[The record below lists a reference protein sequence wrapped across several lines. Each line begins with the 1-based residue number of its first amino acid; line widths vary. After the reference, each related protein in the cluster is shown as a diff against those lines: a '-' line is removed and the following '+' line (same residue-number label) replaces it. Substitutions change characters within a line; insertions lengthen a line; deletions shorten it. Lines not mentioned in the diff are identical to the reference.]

1 MMRPDNYYT
10 SNRDLR
16 FYYED
21 VIDWQRL
28 TPLYTD
34 EPDAAQS
41 WREVLSVAGE
51 YIGRHI
57 AARAPE
63 VDRLGTPQRGTEI
76 QVSMPMAEN
85 LRGLA
90 DLGLMGL
97 SVPPEYGGIGAPF
110 VISGAVFEMLARA
123 DASTI
128 MQYAFCVAPATMILR
143 FGSDEQKQRW
153 VPELASGHLTGWVA
167 MTEPEAG
174 SDIGNIRTA
183 ATRQADGTWRI
194 NGRKQFITNGT
205 GKLGVLLARALPD
218 SQGLDGLGLFI
229 VPRCVPDA
237 DFGEIENFRVLRA
250 EAKVGL
256 NGSPTCALSFQDS
269 QAELMGVPGEGWR
282 DVVTFMNEARI
293 VVAIQ
298 ACGIAQASLSA
309 AQAYA
314 AQRVQMNRPIR
325 EHPLVAKML
334 LDMETS
340 VAALR
345 ALWMEAAVA
354 YDLVLGLS
362 ERLDRLAEAD
372 PGRPAIVARR
382 RRLLRYVRELM
393 PLAKYFAAEEAIRI
407 TRTGMQ
413 VFGGYGVVKDYDVER
428 YFRDSLALPIYEGTS
443 QIQALM
449 ATKDLLRTML
459 RDPRSFLAPG
469 GHSPWL
475 AGARLHDRSLRRLYG
490 QALGDFSRV
499 MQWLLVDL
507 ARQLGPRRTLRLL
520 RTRDELLE
528 SDLEYILLSAERVTQ
543 MLAYLHTGRLLAQHA
558 ERWPERRPLARRFLQ
573 RTSDMCALIARRV
586 TRGDREPLEV
596 IRHWPA
602 EITDATTRSN

>member
-1 MMRPDNYYT
+1 MMGLDNYYA

-28 TPLYTD
+28 ARLYTD
-34 EPDAAQS
+34 DPDAAAS
-41 WREVLSVAGE
+41 WREVLNVAGD
-51 YIGRHI
+51 YIGHHV

-63 VDRLGTPQRGTEI
+63 VDRLGTPQRGKDI

-97 SVPPEYGGIGAPF
+97 SLPPEYGGIGAPF

-123 DASTI
+123 DASTM
-128 MQYAFCVAPATMILR
+128 MQYAFCVAPAMMILR
-143 FGSDEQKQRW
+143 FGSDAQKRRW

-174 SDIGNIRTA
+174 SDIGNISTA
-183 ATRQADGTWRI
+183 ATRQPDGTWRI
-194 NGRKQFITNGT
+194 NGRKQFITNGN
-205 GKLGVLLARALPD
+205 GKLGVLLARAVPD
-218 SQGLDGLGLFI
+218 SEGLEGLGLFI

-237 DFGEIENFRVLRA
+237 DFGEIENFRVVRA

-256 NGSPTCALSFQDS
+256 NGSPTCALSFDGS
-269 QAELMGVPGEGWR
+269 QAELMGVPGDGWR

-325 EHPLVAKML
+325 EHPLVAEML
-334 LDMETS
+334 VDMETT

-362 ERLDRLAEAD
+362 EQLDGLAESD
-372 PGRPAIVARR
+372 PGRPAIAARR
-382 RRLLRYVRELM
+382 RRLLQYVRELM

-407 TRTGMQ
+407 ARTGMQ
-413 VFGGYGVVKDYDVER
+413 VFGGYGVVKDYDMER
-428 YFRDSLALPIYEGTS
+428 FFRDSLALPIYEGTS

-449 ATKDLLRTML
+449 ATKDLLRTVL
-459 RDPRSFLAPG
+459 RDPRSLLTPG

-475 AGARLHDRSLRRLYG
+475 AGARLQDRTLRRLYS

-499 MQWLLVDL
+499 MQWLLVEL
-507 ARQLGPRRTLRLL
+507 ARKLGPRRGLRIL
-520 RTRDELLE
+520 RTRDELRE
-528 SDLEYILLSAERVTQ
+528 SDLEYILLSAERITQ
-543 MLAYLHTGRLLAQHA
+543 MLAYLHTGRLLAQQA

-573 RTSDMCALIARRV
+573 RTSDMCALNARRI
-586 TRGDREPLEV
+586 TRGDREPLAV
-596 IRHWPA
+596 IHQRPA
-602 EITDATTRSN
+602 ETTDATTRSN